1 MKKILIDTDVILDFF
16 FDRIPFSESATQ
28 LFSLCESKIISGFV
42 TPVICSNCYYILRQT
57 AEHRKVIEKL
67 SQLLTFLDVLL
78 MDKDTVIRALNSE
91 FNDFEDAL
99 QNFAA
104 VKSGDIDAIITRNI
118 KDYHKSEIGVFT
130 PENYLKSFSAR
141 I

>member
-1 MKKILIDTDVILDFF
+1 
-16 FDRIPFSESATQ
+16 
-28 LFSLCESKIISGFV
+28 
-42 TPVICSNCYYILRQT
+42 
-57 AEHRKVIEKL
+57 
-67 SQLLTFLDVLL
+67 